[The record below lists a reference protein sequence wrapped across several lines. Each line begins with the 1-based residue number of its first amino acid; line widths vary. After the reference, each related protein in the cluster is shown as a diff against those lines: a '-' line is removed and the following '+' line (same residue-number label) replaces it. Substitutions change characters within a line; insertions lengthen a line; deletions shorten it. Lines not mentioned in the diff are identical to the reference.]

1 MQDRIEELE
10 IRVSFQEDAIAS
22 LGAQLHDAFRDIAR
36 MRAEITALRGT
47 LEGLRAGQG
56 DDAPEPPPPHY

>member
-22 LGAQLHDAFRDIAR
+22 LGAQLHEAYLEIAR
-36 MRAEITALRGT
+36 MRADIVSLRGT
-47 LEGLRAGQG
+47 LDGMRTSQG
-56 DDAPEPPPPHY
+56 DEAPEPPPPHY